1 MSSPLT
7 NDSGSDIFSYD
18 NLQKYDTLLYKL
30 GKTLTTKGK
39 TLHPS
44 LAEMKQIVLFGLVW
58 FSWVLVA
65 ESVKNEFCIPKKLY
79 LNTLH
84 TSLAEMKPIVWF
96 GLVGFRWLRVPKMYS
111 AYPKISIFWLDQKA
125 I

>member
-1 MSSPLT
+1 MA
-7 NDSGSDIFSYD
+7 
-18 NLQKYDTLLYKL
+18 
-30 GKTLTTKGK
+30 TKGK

-111 AYPKISIFWLDQKA
+111 AYPKISICRLDQKA

>member
-44 LAEMKQIVLFGLVW
+44 LAEMKQIVLIGL
-58 FSWVLVA
+58 
-65 ESVKNEFCIPKKLY
+65 
-79 LNTLH
+79 
-84 TSLAEMKPIVWF
+84 VWF
-96 GLVGFRWLRVPKMYS
+96 GLVEFWWLKVSKMNS
-111 AYPKISIFWLDQKA
+111 AYPKNSI
-125 I
+125 